1 MRALAALARP
11 PVWLTARFGAGQ
23 AYYLLDE
30 LLIAGE
36 LQETSRKLIVVTQ
49 KKIEQ
54 AESEDSLFDTL
65 KLTQIL

>member
-1 MRALAALARP
+1 
-11 PVWLTARFGAGQ
+11 VDGGCGQ

-36 LQETSRKLIVVTQ
+36 LQETSRKLIVATQ

-54 AESEDSLFDTL
+54 AENEDSLFDTL
-65 KLTQIL
+65 KISQIL